1 MWFSKIVAVVCCILI
16 SGCGFKPL
24 YQNAEQTSQE
34 LSGISVPV
42 VAGTFGYELTKEL
55 RMLLPQGAD
64 TPIYTLKLNPDTNL
78 TGLAIEQDDS
88 VTRYNVQTNVL
99 FELVDGND
107 EVVIRDTVGTLTS
120 YNAITSQYSTLIA
133 EREALR
139 RSARVLAQKIYQ
151 KLYIALKDQ

>member
-1 MWFSKIVAVVCCILI
+1 MWFSRFILLGLI
-16 SGCGFKPL
+16 ILSGCGFKPL
-24 YQNAEQTSQE
+24 YQNMEQTSQE

-55 RMLLPQGAD
+55 RMLLPQGVD
-64 TPIYTLKLNPDTNL
+64 TPVYTLKLTPDTNL

-99 FELVDGND
+99 FELVDGNG
-107 EVVIRDTVGTLTS
+107 EVLIRDTVGTLTS
-120 YNAITSQYSTLIA
+120 YNAITSQYSTLIG

-139 RSARVLAQKIYQ
+139 RSARVLAHQIYQ
-151 KLYIALKDQ
+151 KLYVTLQPE